1 MRTGHYFLGGPS
13 PCKLDLNS
21 EFIIS
26 NPRCG
31 HRGCGKLRE
40 IFHEPCPEPKN
51 MPAGCKIYLIF
62 EGTTQA
68 VWEVSLCWHNTRTL
82 HLGLLGGEPSW
93 PAPPPPP
100 PAAPGWGWL
109 MYISMYLYSYAHI
122 WMLAKN
128 WNCYNW
134 IFYLH
139 AAAGCGV
146 WSVIR
151 NSASVSLSL
160 NPFKGLSR
168 SCWEPQERS
177 SHIKSS
183 SARPFL
189 IFPRECWL
197 ISHQFV
203 NAINVALHVEWDHFQ
218 DLRHTNC
225 LVWSLLQS
233 SLLCL
238 NQLNCSTE
246 EVGPEQSAGLHTLLP
261 TNDMSMNG
269 ADIGRWKERKPC
281 DC

>member
-1 MRTGHYFLGGPS
+1 MTKMWNMLPNWLYIYQWFFYHPIIILSSNVFPICCAAIMMVNLFLPAVVRVS
-13 PCKLDLNS
+13 PDFRAAAVL
-21 EFIIS
+21 
-26 NPRCG
+26 
-31 HRGCGKLRE
+31 
-40 IFHEPCPEPKN
+40 
-51 MPAGCKIYLIF
+51 AGC
-62 EGTTQA
+62 
-68 VWEVSLCWHNTRTL
+68 R
-82 HLGLLGGEPSW
+82 
-93 PAPPPPP
+93 
-100 PAAPGWGWL
+100 
-109 MYISMYLYSYAHI
+109 
-122 WMLAKN
+122 
-128 WNCYNW
+128 
-134 IFYLH
+134 
-139 AAAGCGV
+139 V